1 MQLKDYYKIL
11 GVSEKAGDDE
21 IKKAFRQLAKKY
33 HPDAHPGDKAAEE
46 RFKEI
51 SEAYEVL
58 SNPQKKAQ
66 YEKLKQAQAG
76 GYDFSNFG
84 RNGQNGNYQGNMD
97 FSSIFGDMFG
107 GGKSGGFSDI
117 FDMFFENGPRRG
129 GSQRSRAA
137 APQKGE
143 DVTVRIKIPF
153 DLSIKGGETIVKV
166 PRDSQ
171 CTLCNGTGAAPGTSS
186 QTCPSCGGSG
196 SIHFSQGGFMINKPC
211 PKCEG
216 RGTVIN
222 TPCIKCAGLG
232 TEKDTEKI
240 RIKIPQGITD
250 GTKIKISGHGDYAKG
265 GRGDLY
271 VIFAVEHSPL
281 FERRGDDLY
290 YGAVVNLAQAML
302 GSETEITLPDGAVK
316 IKIPAGAQPGTAL
329 RLKGKGAKNI
339 STGKTGDLIAVINV
353 EIPSKLTAK
362 EKSLLKNW
370 QNQKR

>member
-117 FDMFFENGPRRG
+117 FDMFLKTA
-129 GSQRSRAA
+129 RA
-137 APQKGE
+137 
-143 DVTVRIKIPF
+143 
-153 DLSIKGGETIVKV
+153 
-166 PRDSQ
+166 
-171 CTLCNGTGAAPGTSS
+171 GAVA
-186 QTCPSCGGSG
+186 
-196 SIHFSQGGFMINKPC
+196 K
-211 PKCEG
+211 E
-216 RGTVIN
+216 
-222 TPCIKCAGLG
+222 AGLQRR
-232 TEKDTEKI
+232 KK
-240 RIKIPQGITD
+240 
-250 GTKIKISGHGDYAKG
+250 AK
-265 GRGDLY
+265 
-271 VIFAVEHSPL
+271 
-281 FERRGDDLY
+281 
-290 YGAVVNLAQAML
+290 
-302 GSETEITLPDGAVK
+302 TLQSA
-316 IKIPAGAQPGTAL
+316 
-329 RLKGKGAKNI
+329 
-339 STGKTGDLIAVINV
+339 
-353 EIPSKLTAK
+353 
-362 EKSLLKNW
+362 
-370 QNQKR
+370 